1 MSMPARL
8 LHLRLIICD
17 EFSEL
22 KLKDEDACRVLPEHP
37 EERTKEIGHWHG
49 AGQVRFCAVAGPFL
63 VLVRS
68 LEPGRQ
74 SLEGSAQAISRCAR
88 AQSAS
93 GLTLIP

>member
-1 MSMPARL
+1 MPARL

-49 AGQVRFCAVAGPFL
+49 ARSDFAPSSARFWFWYDRLSRGVRLSKAPLKPSHVA
-63 VLVRS
+63 
-68 LEPGRQ
+68 
-74 SLEGSAQAISRCAR
+74 
-88 AQSAS
+88 
-93 GLTLIP
+93 LTLNQPVD

>member
-1 MSMPARL
+1 MPARL

-22 KLKDEDACRVLPEHP
+22 KLKDENACRVQQEHP

-74 SLEGSAQAISRCAR
+74 SLEGSAQAISRCAH

>member
-1 MSMPARL
+1 
-8 LHLRLIICD
+8 LHLRVIICD

-37 EERTKEIGHWHG
+37 EERTKEIGHRHG
-49 AGQVRFCAVAGPFL
+49 AGRVRFCAVAGPFL
-63 VLVRS
+63 VLVRW

-74 SLEGSAQAISRCAR
+74 SLEDSAQAIARCAH

-93 GLTLIP
+93 ELTLIP

>member
-1 MSMPARL
+1 MRARL

-37 EERTKEIGHWHG
+37 EERTKKIGHWHG

-63 VLVRS
+63 V
-68 LEPGRQ
+68 GTI
-74 SLEGSAQAISRCAR
+74 A
-88 AQSAS
+88 
-93 GLTLIP
+93 

>member
-1 MSMPARL
+1 MPARL
-8 LHLRLIICD
+8 LHLRHIICD

-22 KLKDEDACRVLPEHP
+22 KLKDEDACRVLPEHR

-49 AGQVRFCAVAGPFL
+49 AGQLRFRAVAGPFL

-68 LEPGRQ
+68 LEAGHQ
-74 SLEGSAQAISRCAR
+74 SLEGSAQAISRCAH